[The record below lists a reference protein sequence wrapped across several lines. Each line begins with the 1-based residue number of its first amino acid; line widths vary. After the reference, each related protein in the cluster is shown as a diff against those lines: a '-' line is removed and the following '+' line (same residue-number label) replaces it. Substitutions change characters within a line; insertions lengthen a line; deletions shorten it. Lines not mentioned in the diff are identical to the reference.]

1 MGNKLGK
8 LLKVDVVTSAA
19 IRGRYARLC
28 IQINMAYPFQ
38 YARCVKIGAFWQA
51 IIYENLPMLCYRCGR
66 LGHREV
72 HCTEISDELK
82 ATFPPGLEPH
92 REQGTTELE
101 HPHTPWKTV
110 QTQRSR
116 PRGTNI
122 ESHPRGKLL
131 QCNTYPPINQRG
143 FTASTKSHVISKQQ
157 AGSVIGY
164 EYEES
169 GKTAGFNQKDVELHG
184 ENHDL
189 LQPRE
194 LPMEHMQA
202 SHMNS
207 CPRLNQISYTSQGL
221 KTLENKRDSTHHKPT

>member
-51 IIYENLPMLCYRCGR
+51 IIYENLPMLCYQCGR

-72 HCTEISDELK
+72 HCTETSDELK
-82 ATFPPGLEPH
+82 ATFPPGLEPR

-110 QTQRSR
+110 QTERSR

-157 AGSVIGY
+157 AGSDMSMKSRGRQLGLTKRMWNCMV
-164 EYEES
+164 
-169 GKTAGFNQKDVELHG
+169 KTMIYYSHVNCLW
-184 ENHDL
+184 NTC
-189 LQPRE
+189 R
-194 LPMEHMQA
+194 LPTLIA
-202 SHMNS
+202 V
-207 CPRLNQISYTSQGL
+207 QG
-221 KTLENKRDSTHHKPT
+221 